1 MTITPIGGDNTL
13 ASNIPA
19 LPNINA
25 RYLTADYTILITDAN
40 LVVQGDPLDDWT
52 SLQATLRW
60 KEPGSG
66 QVVIPAHQYV
76 RSQIAPGNRIVII
89 RRLYGT
95 SHILIAGPIEEILRE
110 RADNG
115 DNGGVGIYTITFADD
130 MSWLGAR
137 FTYPDPSSPAAR
149 QASLYW
155 LHDGNPVDAMYR
167 LVDQNAGPGALAA
180 RRVPKLIMGSS
191 PSPTGVKTVRVSTR
205 LEKVTDV
212 LRTIATNGVGA
223 DFNPDSLGF
232 TVTQQG
238 SNLVFDVVRSTYR
251 GKEVI
256 FSFNKGNLQYYS
268 FDITA
273 PEVTVPLVGGQI
285 SVATGTTAGN
295 VLDARFNEFP
305 TTDADNLA
313 WGRYESYEAY
323 AGSADPSEL
332 QGQATTALAQ
342 HGQSAKLASNA
353 SDTPD
358 QRFGVHYNVG
368 DIVALELETGE
379 FITNPVQTVSV
390 QAYPTSNEYVGVTIG
405 SQAARYD
412 ASYVRVLRRL
422 DNRVGGLERQ
432 FAPTSVSN

>member
-19 LPNINA
+19 TPNINA

-137 FTYPDPSSPAAR
+137 FTYPNTNKAAGANFLPFWLASGDPTS
-149 QASLYW
+149 
-155 LHDGNPVDAMYR
+155 AMYR
-167 LVDQNAGPGALAA
+167 LVNENAGPGALAA
-180 RRVPKLIMGSS
+180 RRIPKLIMGST
-191 PSPTGVKTVRVSTR
+191 PSPVGTASVYVKTR

-223 DFNPDSLGF
+223 GYNPDSLGF

-273 PEVTVPLVGGQI
+273 PEVTVPLVGGQV
-285 SVATGTTAGN
+285 STASDTGQGA
-295 VLDARFNEFP
+295 DAHFDEFP

-323 AGSADPSEL
+323 AGSAPLSEL
-332 QGQATTALAQ
+332 QGQATSALAQ

-422 DNRVGGLERQ
+422 DKRVGGLERQ
-432 FAPTSVSN
+432 FAPTGVFS